1 MREIMSLEKFQKHMT
16 YAIREYEFYN
26 KLHDLYVE
34 YRDVVGDAEAPFSN
48 GGNEV
53 IELLE
58 EIFELPRDSFGY
70 TTLSWWAYEC
80 DYGKNKGMLQSFELE
95 FLPPNHK
102 YRKPK
107 LDTIEELYH
116 FIVWESE
123 YYKKKGVMESV

>member
-58 EIFELPRDSFGY
+58 EIFELPLTKAPFR
-70 TTLSWWAYEC
+70 
-80 DYGKNKGMLQSFELE
+80 
-95 FLPPNHK
+95 
-102 YRKPK
+102 
-107 LDTIEELYH
+107 
-116 FIVWESE
+116 
-123 YYKKKGVMESV
+123 